1 MKKTMIIAMMLT
13 MALGVNAQLLYKIS
27 SNGLSKPSYVF
38 GTAHLESIDIVN
50 KVSGVFDALTETDQ
64 VYGEVNFDDASK
76 ADSAMYMQN
85 AMMLPEGKT
94 LKDYLSADDYARLN
108 KWLFNAMGNDLNANS
123 PMTQQM
129 ARMTPLAMVNVLQL
143 LLHAKYGIGRVDPTT
158 SLDKFFQE
166 QAKNNNESVGGLE
179 TVKFQSD
186 LLFQS
191 TPLER
196 QAKLLMCLIDNE
208 EFNVQILRD
217 ISNAY
222 KAQDLVAIQKALDM
236 KLNNSCDSSPEEE
249 AAVLYNRNAD
259 WIVKMK
265 KIMAEKP
272 TFFAVGAGHLPG
284 EKGLL
289 QLLREEGYTIE
300 GMK

>member
-1 MKKTMIIAMMLT
+1 MKKLTMIALMLT

-27 SNGLSKPSYVF
+27 GNGLSKPSYVF

-50 KVSGVFDALTETDQ
+50 KVSGVFDALKETDQ

-129 ARMTPLAMVNVLQL
+129 ARMTPLAMVNMLQI
-143 LLHAKYGIGRVDPTT
+143 LLHAKYGIARFDPTT
-158 SLDKFFQE
+158 SIDKFFQE
-166 QAKNNNESVGGLE
+166 QAKNNNEPVGGLE
-179 TVKFQSD
+179 TIKFQSD
-186 LLFQS
+186 LLFKS
-191 TPLER
+191 IPLDR
-196 QAKLLMCLIDNE
+196 QAKTLMCLIDNE
-208 EFNVQILRD
+208 EFNVQMLREV
-217 ISNAY
+217 SNAY
-222 KAQDLVAIQKALDM
+222 KAQDIDAILKALDM

-249 AAVLYNRNAD
+249 AAMLDNRNAD

-265 KIMAEKP
+265 KIMSDKP

-284 EKGLL
+284 EKGVL
-289 QLLREEGYTIE
+289 QLLRKEGYTVE
-300 GMK
+300 GVK

>member
-1 MKKTMIIAMMLT
+1 MKKLTMIALMLT

-27 SNGLSKPSYVF
+27 GNGLSKPSYVF

-129 ARMTPLAMVNVLQL
+129 ARMTPLAMVNMLQI
-143 LLHAKYGIGRVDPTT
+143 LLHAKYGIARFDPTT
-158 SLDKFFQE
+158 SIDKFFQE
-166 QAKNNNESVGGLE
+166 QAKNNNEPVGGLE
-179 TVKFQSD
+179 TIKFQAD
-186 LLFQS
+186 LLFKS
-191 TPLER
+191 IPLDR
-196 QAKLLMCLIDNE
+196 QAKTLMCLIDNE
-208 EFNVQILRD
+208 EFNVQMLREV
-217 ISNAY
+217 SNAY
-222 KAQDLVAIQKALDM
+222 KAQDIDAIQKALDM

-249 AAVLYNRNAD
+249 AAMLDNRNAD

-289 QLLREEGYTIE
+289 QKLREEGYTIE

>member
-1 MKKTMIIAMMLT
+1 MLT

-27 SNGLSKPSYVF
+27 GNGLSKPSYVF
-38 GTAHLESIDIVN
+38 GTAHLESIDLVN

-129 ARMTPLAMVNVLQL
+129 ARMTPLAMVNMLQI
-143 LLHAKYGIGRVDPTT
+143 LLHAKYGIARFDPTT
-158 SLDKFFQE
+158 SIDKFFQE
-166 QAKNNNESVGGLE
+166 QAKNNNEPVGGLE
-179 TVKFQSD
+179 TVKSI
-186 LLFQS
+186 
-191 TPLER
+191 PLDR
-196 QAKLLMCLIDNE
+196 QAKTLMCLIDNE
-208 EFNVQILRD
+208 EFNVQMLREV
-217 ISNAY
+217 SNAY
-222 KAQDLVAIQKALDM
+222 KAQDIDAILKALDM

-249 AAVLYNRNAD
+249 AAMLDNRNAD

-289 QLLREEGYTIE
+289 QKLREEGYTIE
-300 GMK
+300 GKK

>member
-1 MKKTMIIAMMLT
+1 MKKITMIALMLT

-27 SNGLSKPSYVF
+27 GNGLSKPSYVF
-38 GTAHLESIDIVN
+38 GTYHIGNIDIVN
-50 KVSGVFDALTETDQ
+50 KVPGVFDALTETDQ
-64 VYGEVNFDDASK
+64 VYGEVKYDDISN

-85 AMMLPEGKT
+85 AMLLPEGKT

-166 QAKNNNESVGGLE
+166 QAKNNNEPIGGLE

-222 KAQDLVAIQKALDM
+222 KAQDLDAIQKALDM

-289 QLLREEGYTIE
+289 QMLREEGYTIE